1 MTKLFSSILAP
12 LDGSHIAAQS
22 LGCAAWLA
30 SRLGAR
36 LHILSATS
44 QILPAREELA
54 RLKVPEEDWP
64 LITLHQAP
72 AYPAQEILA
81 AATRYDVRL
90 IVMSSQGE
98 TAERATASEHAPSKV
113 IGSVTKE
120 VIERSVQPVL
130 LLPPKYRES
139 LPWERTLIPLSGET
153 DVDEAL
159 TLAVRLA
166 NALDFDVHVAHV
178 ADRDAGYES
187 LSARAH
193 YADALHHEYPRQL
206 EEFVSRALP
215 QCTPQECRRV
225 VDVALCLGDVVTELL
240 KLIESKRINLI
251 AVGWHGRF
259 LAGRA
264 RILRQLLQAISIPV
278 LLVKAERRSRLRLKV
293 GEEIE

>member
-1 MTKLFSSILAP
+1 LV
-12 LDGSHIAAQS
+12 
-22 LGCAAWLA
+22 
-30 SRLGAR
+30 RL
-36 LHILSATS
+36 
-44 QILPAREELA
+44 Q
-54 RLKVPEEDWP
+54 VPEEDWP

-81 AATRYDVRL
+81 AATRYDVQL
-90 IVMSSQGE
+90 IVMTSQGE
-98 TAERATASEHAPSKV
+98 TAERAIASEQAPSKV
-113 IGSVTKE
+113 IGSVTRE

-166 NALDFDVHVAHV
+166 NALDFDIHVAHV
-178 ADRDAGYES
+178 ADRYAGNES
-187 LSARAH
+187 LSAKAH

-206 EEFVSRALP
+206 EEVVSRALP

-240 KLIESKRINLI
+240 KLIESKRINFI
-251 AVGWHGRF
+251 VVGWHGRF

-278 LLVKAERRSRLRLKV
+278 LLVKSERRSRLRLKV